1 MSAPRAGADRDA
13 VAEAAGSD
21 LPASRKWLLTFSVMV
36 VAVMQ
41 VLDTSVTNVALPH
54 MQGSL
59 SASVEEVAWVITS
72 YLAANAVIIPATGW
86 LTAYFGRRKF
96 FLVCTVL
103 FTVSSFLSGI
113 APNLET
119 LVLMRVFQGL
129 GGGPV
134 IPMSQAILWEIF
146 PLHQRGLAMAMWGV
160 GIMMGPIFGPTVG
173 GWIADN
179 WSWRWIF
186 YINLPI
192 GLLGFLLAGA
202 FLIDSPHLRK
212 PGRIDVGGLVLM
224 VLGFGCLQLT
234 LDWGEREDWFD
245 SRLIT
250 NLAVVAVCALVAF
263 VWREL
268 TVKDPIMDFTVFTNR
283 NFALGTT
290 FVAMSIFTF
299 YSSMLLLAL
308 YTQKLLGYDAWSSG
322 AVLAPGGVGNLFSLL
337 IAGRLVTRM
346 DQRWLLAVG
355 LVCNGVALSWM
366 SNLTLGVDYWG
377 LVWPRFVQGLG
388 MGFIFL
394 PLTTLAIS
402 TIPKARLP
410 NATAAF
416 NLIRNMG
423 GSIGVA
429 LTTTLLVRRSQYH
442 QATLVGH
449 VDVWDPE
456 TTAKLARWTEHF
468 LAHGTDVF
476 TAKSRATAMM
486 YRETVAQAQVL
497 AYVDEFRLLSMMF
510 FSLLL
515 LIPFMRRVRIE
526 KPPPAKSGERVEG
539 LRAAEDEPR
548 GIAAVE

>member
-1 MSAPRAGADRDA
+1 
-13 VAEAAGSD
+13 
-21 LPASRKWLLTFSVMV
+21 MV

-41 VLDTSVTNVALPH
+41 VLDTSITNVALPH

-59 SASVEEVAWVITS
+59 SAGVEEIAWVITS
-72 YLAANAVIIPATGW
+72 YLAANAVVIPATGW

-103 FTVSSFLSGI
+103 FTLSSFLSGL

-119 LVLMRVFQGL
+119 LVAMRVLQGL

-192 GLLGFLLAGA
+192 GLLGLFLASA
-202 FLIDSPHLRK
+202 FLIDSAHLRK
-212 PGRIDVGGLVLM
+212 PGRIDVGGLALM
-224 VLGFGCLQLT
+224 VVGFGCLQLT

-245 SRLIT
+245 SRLIVY
-250 NLAVVAVCALVAF
+250 LSVVAVCAMAAF
-263 VWREL
+263 VWRML
-268 TVKDPIMDFTVFTNR
+268 TVKDPILDFTVFANR

-290 FVAMSIFTF
+290 FIATAVFTF

-308 YTQKLLGYDAWSSG
+308 YTQKVLHYDAWSSG
-322 AVLAPGGVGNLFSLL
+322 AVLAPGGVGNLISLL
-337 IAGRLVTRM
+337 IAGRLVVRV
-346 DQRWLLAVG
+346 DQRWLLALG
-355 LVCNGVALSWM
+355 LLLNGTALSWM
-366 SNLTLGVDYWG
+366 GNLTLGVDYWS
-377 LVWPRFVQGLG
+377 LVWPRFLQGFG

-394 PLTTLAIS
+394 PLTTLSIS
-402 TIPKARLP
+402 TIPKLRLP

-429 LTTTLLVRRSQYH
+429 LTTTLLARRSQYH
-442 QATLVGH
+442 QATLVSH
-449 VDVWDPE
+449 VDAWDPE
-456 TTAKLARWTEHF
+456 TAARLARWTEHF
-468 LAHGTDVF
+468 LAQGADAF
-476 TAKSRATAMM
+476 TAKARATAMM
-486 YRETVAQAQVL
+486 YRETVTQAQVL
-497 AYVDEFRLLSMMF
+497 AYVDEFRMLSVLF
-510 FSLLL
+510 FAMLL
-515 LIPFMRRVRIE
+515 LIPFMRRVRV
-526 KPPPAKSGERVEG
+526 PPPPPPGERIEG
-539 LRAAEDEPR
+539 LRAPGEPPR
-548 GIAAVE
+548 HVAAVE